1 MNIFY
6 IYVLFIAIYFSL
18 CQMSYEEIELNFG
31 EDNSNKMFIRTI
43 NETHVIVGTEKN
55 IAILDLVNK
64 ELKNDSIF
72 SSIII
77 NGMIE
82 PFLVNTTDMK
92 ILIYEDIEH
101 NSHGYNL
108 NTKEKFSHGNY
119 FNKIHSINFYKTDRV
134 FIIGEH
140 TDGKEIGFILFE
152 PKNEGNTKH
161 SFLEVSSS
169 YEVTSININ
178 DKLLIFYYYDKN
190 FYVAM
195 LNEMDGFSIKNEL
208 SLTIDNQNDYKISHL
223 LTINIQTDY
232 ILGVF
237 FEEKSSIFYAFLTQI
252 GNTDP
257 YILKSNILVC
267 QKIDAQYY
275 ERINDVNEVYLYKMN
290 DNIAFFAFQKTN
302 TMRQITT
309 IRKAK
314 GTVLKTNQN
323 SP

>member
-119 FNKIHSINFYKTDRV
+119 FNKIHSI
-134 FIIGEH
+134 
-140 TDGKEIGFILFE
+140 
-152 PKNEGNTKH
+152 GNCDY
-161 SFLEVSSS
+161 SAAGASSAAS
-169 YEVTSININ
+169 AGASAAATNVETS
-178 DKLLIFYYYDKN
+178 
-190 FYVAM
+190 A
-195 LNEMDGFSIKNEL
+195 S
-208 SLTIDNQNDYKISHL
+208 SL
-223 LTINIQTDY
+223 
-232 ILGVF
+232 
-237 FEEKSSIFYAFLTQI
+237 
-252 GNTDP
+252 P
-257 YILKSNILVC
+257 
-267 QKIDAQYY
+267 
-275 ERINDVNEVYLYKMN
+275 
-290 DNIAFFAFQKTN
+290 
-302 TMRQITT
+302 
-309 IRKAK
+309 
-314 GTVLKTNQN
+314 
-323 SP
+323 